1 MTTVSIDQLIST
13 LNNFRK
19 LMPAV
24 EIAAEKIKLTF
35 ESGNKILTAG
45 NGGSAADALHLAEE
59 LIGRFEKNRRSLP
72 AICLCADPTVLTCIA
87 NDYGYDNIFAR
98 QIEGLGKPG
107 DLLIVFST
115 SGNSNNIT
123 HALRIA
129 KEKKMHSIALL
140 GRNGGKAND
149 IADISIVVPSEST
162 ARIQEIHTFVL
173 HNWLENVEKGL

>member
-1 MTTVSIDQLIST
+1 MTTASIDQLIST
-13 LNNFRK
+13 LNNFRH
-19 LMPAV
+19 LMPTV
-24 EIAAEKIKLTF
+24 EFAAEKIKFTF

-72 AICLCADPTVLTCIA
+72 AICLSADPTVLTCIA
-87 NDYGYDNIFAR
+87 NDYGYDNVFAR
-98 QIEGLGKPG
+98 QIEGLGQPG

-123 HALRIA
+123 HALETA

-140 GRNGGKAND
+140 GRNGGKANG

-162 ARIQEIHTFVL
+162 ARIQEIHTFIL
-173 HNWLENVEKGL
+173 HNWLENVENSL

>member
-1 MTTVSIDQLIST
+1 MTTASIDQLIST
-13 LNNFRK
+13 LNNFRH
-19 LMPAV
+19 LMPTV
-24 EIAAEKIKLTF
+24 EFAAEKIKFTF

-72 AICLCADPTVLTCIA
+72 AICLSADPTVLTCIA
-87 NDYGYDNIFAR
+87 NDYGYDNVFAR

-123 HALRIA
+123 HALETA

-140 GRNGGKAND
+140 GRNGGKANG

-173 HNWLENVEKGL
+173 HSWLENVERSF